1 MSNRHALSI
10 LLCPPFALKRRSDG
24 VGILTYYPSPAP
36 LGLGLGPTNPMPINV
51 A

>member
-1 MSNRHALSI
+1 MSNGYAQSI
-10 LLCPPFALKRRSDG
+10 LLCPPFALKRRPGG
-24 VGILTYYPSPAP
+24 VGVLTYYPSPTP